1 MEQKPKLIVIL
12 GSTSSGK
19 TDMAIELA
27 KKFDGEIVSA
37 DSRQVYKR
45 MDIGSGKATP
55 AQQQDIPH
63 HLLDVADPKE
73 RFTVADYKELA
84 DKAIADIARRG
95 KTPFLVGGTGLYIQA
110 VVDNFQIPKGDED
123 MNYRLEL
130 EKKSLAELV
139 EQLKVEDPASFAR
152 VDLKNKRRVTRA
164 LEVAHI
170 SDGSFL
176 QQQKGDSPYDVL
188 LVGIEVPREELY
200 RHIDQRVDDRVKE
213 GMIEE
218 VQRLLNE
225 GVTEKR
231 MYDFGQE
238 YRLCLQFIQGEW
250 KTKAEMAQRLKYAIH
265 GFARRQGTW
274 FRRDKRIVWIKDQKE
289 AEEVIQ
295 KWL

>member
-1 MEQKPKLIVIL
+1 MEHKPKLIVIL
-12 GSTSSGK
+12 GPTSSGK

-37 DSRQVYKR
+37 DSRQVYKG

-55 AQQQDIPH
+55 AQQAQVPH
-63 HLLDVADPKE
+63 HLLDVADPKD

-84 DKAIADIARRG
+84 DTAIADITSRG
-95 KTPFLVGGTGLYIQA
+95 KTPFLVGGTGLYISA
-110 VVDNFQIPKGDED
+110 VVDNFQIPRGDED
-123 MNYRLEL
+123 MNYRAEL
-130 EKKSLAELV
+130 EKKSLVDLLA
-139 EQLKVEDPASFAR
+139 QLKTEEPASYAR

-170 SDGSFL
+170 SEKPF
-176 QQQKGDSPYDVL
+176 QQEKCDSVYDVL

-200 RHIDQRVDDRVKE
+200 KRIDQRVNDRIAE
-213 GMIEE
+213 GMVEE
-218 VQRLLNE
+218 VQRLLKE
-225 GVTEKR
+225 GVTEKQ

-238 YRLCLQFIQGEW
+238 YRSCLQFIQGEW
-250 KTKAEMAQRLKYAIH
+250 KTKEEMAQRLKYAIH

-274 FRRDKRIVWIKDQKE
+274 FRKDKRIVWIKDQKE
-289 AEEVIQ
+289 AEEVIY